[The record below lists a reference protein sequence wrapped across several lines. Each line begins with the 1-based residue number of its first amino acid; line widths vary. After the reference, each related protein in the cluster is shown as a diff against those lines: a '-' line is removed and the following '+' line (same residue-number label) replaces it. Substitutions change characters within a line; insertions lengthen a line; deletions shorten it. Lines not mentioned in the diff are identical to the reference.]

1 VPAALSSRAM
11 KRFNDRSQR
20 RIADMFGAKR
30 PAAGEPRV

>member
-1 VPAALSSRAM
+1 M

-30 PAAGEPRV
+30 PAAGESRVEGQS